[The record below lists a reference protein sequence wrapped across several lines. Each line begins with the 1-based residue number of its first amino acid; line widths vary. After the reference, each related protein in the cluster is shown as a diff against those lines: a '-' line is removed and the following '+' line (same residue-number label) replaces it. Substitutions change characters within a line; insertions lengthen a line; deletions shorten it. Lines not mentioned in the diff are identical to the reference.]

1 MAPFVDEALLNDP
14 EQMAARDSREV
25 LVALATAGA
34 QVRQAITLSR
44 EAGIERVAGGDRPR
58 PERGGSLGG
67 SAGGA
72 KVLGRLAAPPCDADR
87 TERGRSPPA
96 TRS

>member
-58 PERGGSLGG
+58 SVLVASLGG
-67 SAGGA
+67 SAVVA
-72 KVLGRLAAPPCDADR
+72 NVL
-87 TERGRSPPA
+87 
-96 TRS
+96 